1 MLHADSTKGALQV
14 FSKDVNGSSEERGFK
29 GNWILASPIENAIV
43 VNIGDMWETITNSL
57 YKATLHR
64 VLHT

>member
-1 MLHADSTKGALQV
+1 M
-14 FSKDVNGSSEERGFK
+14 NGTSEERGMK